1 MGSENRKR
9 QQQIKIRLS
18 QKEKNSIK
26 IAAEQFGMTVPG
38 YIRNLGLNYRPDSK
52 VDPAMLDQL
61 SQLHANFNHVGSQIK
76 AWLQPD
82 MHKPQD
88 IPSNIPMLIDELRDL
103 HNETKTLIKEI
114 SDSIR

>member
-9 QQQIKIRLS
+9 QQQIKVRLS
-18 QKEKNSIK
+18 QEEKNSIK

-38 YIRNLGLNYRPDSK
+38 YIRNLGLNYRPESK

-76 AWLQPD
+76 AWLEPD

-88 IPSNIPMLIDELRDL
+88 PPPNIPMLVQELREL
-103 HNETKTLIKEI
+103 LNETQTLIQNLNN
-114 SDSIR
+114 